1 MHNVLSLIVE
11 TRKNKIEVLR
21 KNREELL
28 TLMKQAPKPLAFKE
42 AVKRSGK
49 LSIIAEIKQAS
60 PSAGILRKDFSALGI
75 AKIYEQHK
83 VQAISVLTEEEFFL
97 GKVSYIEEIKKEV
110 QLPILRKDFI
120 LDETQ
125 VYESRAAGADAI
137 LLIVRILDEAQLV
150 KLYSLSKDLG
160 MDVLVEIHT
169 EKELRKA
176 LKLGADM
183 IGINNRNLNTL
194 KVDVECTKK
203 LIPFIPPDIV
213 RVSESGIQSLK
224 DMLWLK
230 GLSVDAA
237 LVGETLMKADR
248 IETKLKELNIDADD

>member
-11 TRKNKIEVLR
+11 TRKNKIEILR

-28 TLMKQAPKPLAFKE
+28 TFMKQAPKPVPFKE
-42 AVKRSGK
+42 AIKREGK

-60 PSAGILRKDFSALGI
+60 PSAGVLRKDFSAVAI
-75 AKIYEQHK
+75 AKIYEQCK

-97 GKVSYIEEIKKEV
+97 GKVSYIQDIKKEV

-120 LDETQ
+120 LDEIQ
-125 VYESRAAGADAI
+125 VYESRAVGADAI
-137 LLIVRILDEAQLV
+137 LLIVKILEAGQLA
-150 KLYSLSKDLG
+150 KLYALSRDLG

-203 LIPFIPPDIV
+203 LTPFIPADIV
-213 RVSESGIQSLK
+213 RVSESGIKSLK
-224 DMLWLK
+224 DVLWLK
-230 GLSVDAA
+230 GLSIDAA
-237 LVGETLMKADR
+237 LVGETLMKADN
-248 IETKLKELNIDADD
+248 IADKLKELNIDTDD